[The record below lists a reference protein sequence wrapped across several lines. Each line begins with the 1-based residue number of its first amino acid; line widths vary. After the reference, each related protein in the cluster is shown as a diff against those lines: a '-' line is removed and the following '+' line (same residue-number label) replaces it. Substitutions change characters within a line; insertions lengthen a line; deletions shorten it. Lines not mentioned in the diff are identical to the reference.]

1 MLNFEKASKIIEE
14 HFSSLTDE
22 EFVSN
27 LREYCPKLF
36 NQRRDLNEVFC
47 GAQKLSLAEKQQL
60 IQLLTIELRDKA
72 SHSSADS

>member
-27 LREYCPKLF
+27 VREYCPKLF
-36 NQRRDLNEVFC
+36 NQRRDLDKVL
-47 GAQKLSLAEKQQL
+47 GGVQQLSLAEKQQL
-60 IQLLTIELRDKA
+60 IQLLTTELRDKA
-72 SHSSADS
+72 S